1 MKKVM
6 KKLVIALLAVCMA
19 FAVGCGKNP
28 GGPGGPSELVL
39 NSTAVTLE
47 KGETFSLK
55 VADAETLTLAFSSSD
70 ETVATVASDGTI
82 TAIGAGSATI
92 TVSAGELS
100 ATCSVTVNEEKI
112 YSLSLDRTSAV
123 LGVGSNMRIEALP
136 TLNGEAHD
144 STVEWSVTAGGEQT
158 DIVTFVADKNVITIT
173 GAKAGEVIVTASA
186 NDCSANATVTV
197 AAYAGDY
204 EDADSDQEYI
214 LDDNRIAA
222 MLADENTNWA
232 GKKAIS
238 LWSSDFGS
246 VFYDTAANA
255 TALYYASETYEEE
268 GEEKTRYPKAYLKS
282 DIFEKAVDAGYT
294 HVTVRISGR
303 DYDFWGAIGSGETAI
318 ANAAKASP
326 FEKTMPIS
334 DRSDGA
340 GKYSLWVTTSG
351 WWMSSHF
358 MCVESVV
365 FSHPIKDIID
375 GVKDK
380 LSDPATNYATIESLL
395 PLWYGSAN
403 VSIDEYGV
411 KLTQTANGGE
421 AAFNSDFIAEAA
433 KAGYDSVSVSFAS
446 ASESRE
452 PWLVVSG
459 ANGRLYDAR
468 PSAVGAVQSLDIAL
482 ADIRKSDGTY
492 SLSFAVAGGW
502 SGVYNDFNM
511 VISEVKF
518 GHVIAEKVAAA
529 KAALSDKTTN
539 FATEAYLPL
548 WTATSPI
555 AYDSGANAIT
565 VAYDGSA
572 SIRSELIAAAVE
584 KGYTHITV
592 KAKAIGFSDFWFKV
606 YSGETMLNALSNY
619 GTEFTG
625 SFELSSLRGT
635 DGNYSLKFS
644 TGGWWKNCFL
654 GISSVTFSNLV
665 EETLAAA
672 KTALGDK
679 TTNFATEAYLPLWT
693 ATSEVAYNAAESAI
707 TVKYADN
714 AIGTLNGELLKAA
727 VEKGYTHINVKAKG
741 IGYNDLRLSVKNAS
755 EEVVNSG
762 ATKTYTAVIELSKF
776 KGNSGAY
783 TLGFTSTGWWGGC
796 FIGIESITFS
806 KPAIDIAEGLKDKT
820 TNYAS
825 PKYLS
830 CWTATSSLN
839 YNYDESAVTIQYSG
853 SGSLSGELLKAAV
866 EKGYTHITV
875 TAKMITTGAQIY
887 DFWFAISKHAADET
901 ALAEAKKATPFTATV
916 ALADLREDDGSYSIA
931 FTTGGWGQAY
941 HYIGIESVTF
951 SNPVAD
957 AIENG
962 LATEGTNF
970 ATGEYLNLWSAATN
984 SISYD
989 STEMCIKT
997 AHGSELSI
1005 DSKLLE
1011 AAAEKGYTKMKVT
1024 AKAIGGFD
1032 FWFSISKHADDETA
1046 LAEAKKVT
1054 PFTATI
1060 SLADLREDDGSY
1072 SVVFSTGGGWS
1083 GDHFLGISSVTFEK

>member
-1 MKKVM
+1 MMKKVM

-19 FAVGCGKNP
+19 FAVGCGKDP

-144 STVEWSVTAGGEQT
+144 STVEWSVTAGREQT

-214 LDDNRIAA
+214 LDDNRIAT

-246 VFYDTAANA
+246 VFYDTAATA

-334 DRSDGA
+334 DLSDGA

-411 KLTQTANGGE
+411 KLTETANGGE

-727 VEKGYTHINVKAKG
+727 VEKGYTHI
-741 IGYNDLRLSVKNAS
+741 
-755 EEVVNSG
+755 
-762 ATKTYTAVIELSKF
+762 
-776 KGNSGAY
+776 
-783 TLGFTSTGWWGGC
+783 
-796 FIGIESITFS
+796 
-806 KPAIDIAEGLKDKT
+806 
-820 TNYAS
+820 
-825 PKYLS
+825 
-830 CWTATSSLN
+830 
-839 YNYDESAVTIQYSG
+839 
-853 SGSLSGELLKAAV
+853 
-866 EKGYTHITV
+866 TV
-875 TAKMITTGAQIY
+875 TAKMITTGEQIY
-887 DFWFAISKHAADET
+887 NFWFAISKHAADET

-916 ALADLREDDGSYSIA
+916 SLADLREDDGSYSIA

-970 ATGEYLNLWSAATN
+970 ATEAYLPLWSATSPIA
-984 SISYD
+984 YD
-989 STEMCIKT
+989 SGASAITV
-997 AHGSELSI
+997 AHDGSASIRSELI
-1005 DSKLLE
+1005 
-1011 AAAEKGYTKMKVT
+1011 AAAVEKGYTQINVK
-1024 AKAIGGFD
+1024 AKAIGFTN
-1032 FWFSISKHADDETA
+1032 FWFKVYSGETM
-1046 LAEAKKVT
+1046 LIGGTNYGEAGYT
-1054 PFTATI
+1054 GSFELS
-1060 SLADLREDDGSY
+1060 SLRGTDGSY
-1072 SVVFSTGGGWS
+1072 SIAFTTGGWWEGC
-1083 GDHFLGISSVTFEK
+1083 FLGISSVTFEK